1 MCPTHNA
8 GIKPNKVKIKNKI
21 RAEIMNEEREKNG
34 QLQYDKRYQ
43 KVLIYL
49 RREKYEQKSWLLYL
63 AISISIQTFMKM
75 SQWNHL
81 LCIINIR

>member
-21 RAEIMNEEREKNG
+21 RAEIMNEEREKDG

-43 KVLIYL
+43 KVLKYL
-49 RREKYEQKSWLLYL
+49 RREKYEQKS
-63 AISISIQTFMKM
+63 
-75 SQWNHL
+75 
-81 LCIINIR
+81 